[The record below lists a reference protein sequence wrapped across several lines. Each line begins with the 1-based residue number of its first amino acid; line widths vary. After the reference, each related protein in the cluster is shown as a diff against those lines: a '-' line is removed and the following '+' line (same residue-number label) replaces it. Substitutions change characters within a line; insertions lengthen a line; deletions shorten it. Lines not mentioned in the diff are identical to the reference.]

1 MISYL
6 DLVNSFENNP
16 RNINTKP
23 IISINGKWFYVYVEK
38 NNG

>member
-16 RNINTKP
+16 RDISTKP
-23 IISINGKWFYVYVEK
+23 IINRNGKWFYVYVENK
-38 NNG
+38 K